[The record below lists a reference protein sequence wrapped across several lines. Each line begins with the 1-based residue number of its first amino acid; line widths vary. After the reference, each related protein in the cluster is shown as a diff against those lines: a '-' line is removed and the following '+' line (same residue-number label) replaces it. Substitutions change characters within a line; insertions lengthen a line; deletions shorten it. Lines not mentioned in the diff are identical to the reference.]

1 VHPIEHLRYV
11 ARSHGADPIEVAL
24 GAADAL
30 AGIASNPAATLVSA
44 RRLVEY
50 HPTNAPL
57 WSVCAHGVTSIDPWR
72 DIDRIAREISLDQTA
87 SHLADALAD
96 AQSIVM
102 VGWSGHLVDA
112 LVRRGDVHA
121 LVADSLGDGQD
132 ALRYLSRHDVSCELV
147 APEGMAFAASTAD
160 VTILS
165 AMAVGDN
172 TVLCPGGALALA
184 CVAYCS
190 ERPVWMLASVG
201 TRLAQVL
208 YEAMVNELCDR
219 PDPWASGVDIVPHAL
234 VGSVFS
240 HELTKALP
248 ESLAA
253 MKPCP
258 PAVELLRRSVV

>member
-1 VHPIEHLRYV
+1 M
-11 ARSHGADPIEVAL
+11 

-30 AGIASNPAATLVSA
+30 AGVASNPAAALVSA
-44 RRLVEY
+44 RRLVEH

-57 WSVCAHGVTSIDPWR
+57 WSVCAHGVTSMDPWR
-72 DIDRIAREISLDQTA
+72 DIDRIAREISLDETA
-87 SHLADALAD
+87 GHLVDSLAD

-121 LVADSLGDGQD
+121 LVVDSLGDGQD

-147 APEGMAFAASTAD
+147 APEGVAFAASTAD

-172 TVLCPGGALALA
+172 TVLCAGGALALA
-184 CVAYCS
+184 SVAYCN

-201 TRLAQVL
+201 TRLPAVL
-208 YEAMVNELCDR
+208 FDHMVNELCDR
-219 PDPWASGVDIVPHAL
+219 PDPWASGVDVVPHAL
-234 VGSVFS
+234 ISAIFS
-240 HELTKALP
+240 HELTKAAP
-248 ESLAA
+248 ESLAT
-253 MKPCP
+253 MKSCP
-258 PAVELLRRSVV
+258 PAGELLRRSAV